1 MLPHGH
7 QGTSKRIGSD
17 DGPIALDTLPAM
29 LIRAKAPLRISFAG
43 GGTDVPPFP
52 AREGGLVLNAT
63 INRYAYGTLRS
74 RPDASITIHSY
85 DYGSSV
91 ELSAREAPVLDG
103 KLDLAK
109 AAIMRFAGGPE
120 EGFDLRLHS
129 NAPPG
134 SGLGSSSAMMVAL
147 IGVLKEFRSM
157 PVTDYELA
165 ELAHAIEREELG
177 ISGGRQDQY
186 AATFGGFNF
195 IELYGDHVVVNPLR
209 VAPDVVL
216 ELEHNLLLCYTGTT
230 RQSDHIIDDQVER
243 YERGET
249 DATAGL
255 LAQKELALEMKNAL
269 LQRRLGDFAALL
281 DAAWQAK
288 KRLSNRISNDR
299 IDDLYDAAR
308 AAGALGGKVTG
319 AGGGGYLVL
328 YCRSDRKHEVAARMR
343 ELGAGVEEFAFEGA
357 GLRTWRVDGEH

>member
-1 MLPHGH
+1 V
-7 QGTSKRIGSD
+7 
-17 DGPIALDTLPAM
+17 

-74 RPDASITIHSY
+74 RTDESITIHSY
-85 DYGSSV
+85 DYGSSI
-91 ELSAREAPVLDG
+91 ELSVGTTPVFDG

-109 AAIMRFAGGPE
+109 AAIKRFTGDVE
-120 EGFDLRLHS
+120 SGFDLALHS

-134 SGLGSSSAMMVAL
+134 SGLGASSAMMVAL
-147 IGVLKEFRSM
+147 IGVLKEFSNM

-165 ELAHAIEREELG
+165 ELAHRIERDELG
-177 ISGGRQDQY
+177 ISGGRQDEY

-209 VAPDVVL
+209 IAEDIVL

-243 YERGET
+243 YERGESE
-249 DATAGL
+249 ATAGL
-255 LAQKELALEMKNAL
+255 RAQKELAVEMKNAL
-269 LQRRLGDFAALL
+269 LQHRLAEFGELL

-288 KRLSNRISNDR
+288 RRMSDRISNPR
-299 IDDLYDAAR
+299 IDELYDSAR

-319 AGGGGYLVL
+319 AGGGGYLLL
-328 YCRSDRKHEVAARMR
+328 YCDGNHKHDVARKMR
-343 ELGAGVEEFAFEGA
+343 ELGAEVDEFAFENSGV
-357 GLRTWRVDGEH
+357 RTWRVNGDN

>member
-1 MLPHGH
+1 
-7 QGTSKRIGSD
+7 
-17 DGPIALDTLPAM
+17 M

-52 AREGGLVLNAT
+52 EREGGLVLNAT
-63 INRYAYGTLRS
+63 INRYAYGTLRP
-74 RPDASITIHSY
+74 RADGSITIHSH

-91 ELSAREAPVLDG
+91 ELAPREQPVFDG

-109 AAIMRFAGGPE
+109 AAIRRFTQDADA
-120 EGFDLRLHS
+120 GFDLFLYS

-147 IGVLKEFRSM
+147 IGVLKEFRNL

-177 ISGGRQDQY
+177 IRGGRQDQY

-195 IELYGDHVVVNPLR
+195 IELHGDHVVVNPLR
-209 VAPDVVL
+209 IASDVLL

-230 RQSDHIIDDQVER
+230 RQSDHIIEDQMGR
-243 YERGET
+243 YLRGDA

-255 LAQKELALEMKNAL
+255 MSQKELALEMKNAL
-269 LQRRLGDFAALL
+269 LQRRLRDFGDLL

-288 KRLSNRISNDR
+288 KRMSDRISNDR
-299 IDDLYDAAR
+299 IEELYAAAR

-319 AGGGGYLVL
+319 AGGGGYVLL
-328 YCRSDRKHEVAARMR
+328 YCRHDRKHEVAARMR
-343 ELGAGVEEFAFEGA
+343 QLGASVEEFAFEEA
-357 GLRTWRVDGEH
+357 GLRTWRADGD